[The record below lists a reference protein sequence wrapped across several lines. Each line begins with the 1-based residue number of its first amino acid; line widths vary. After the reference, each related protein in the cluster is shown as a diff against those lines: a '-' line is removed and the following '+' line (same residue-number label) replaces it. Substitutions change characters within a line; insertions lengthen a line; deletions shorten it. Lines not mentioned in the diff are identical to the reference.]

1 MNRDIPNKFYIFVTL
16 IILFV
21 SVSFV
26 SAIGNQG
33 NQNDGSASDRDDP
46 PPTTTT
52 TTSPTTTT
60 TDNTIGTTDE
70 GLESNDP
77 SATTGGTTYSKS
89 VIDQLKDAALTGG
102 TFNGVIDQTVTVSI
116 NGKDVSFGPGS
127 VSVDNG
133 NFGGDSVT
141 VDGVTYSSSE
151 NSHFEPDHDQGVGT
165 PVPPEIIDDSE
176 IFSPAPPD
184 PNDAAAP
191 NVQLPQ
197 NATLTIDPD
206 TGDFVIIDHETG
218 ETRIFTPPAAQ
229 TEPAFTIGETNYT
242 IPADEIRRVYDQLD
256 ISDLDGSNNPA
267 LPVFDMTYSTA
278 AGYTITNTQST
289 STISASNINA
299 QNIKDITLVTD
310 SSGAVVAVS
319 LTSTADNNTITIGTM
334 EFLLNTDDTLD
345 LYIDSDGKVFAQVE
359 GNNAIIN
366 DYDLSAGCVTLSP
379 GSKYKY
385 LADNARSA
393 GNASLR
399 ISNTTLPVSL
409 PNFDPFALYNPG
421 AISGNNESFFLCIRS
436 LPNQNFDY
444 SCAQCGTIDAIDKD
458 GYLRGA
464 YEYEKLLSSSIN
476 VFADV
481 ISSEQVNTNLAFDPL
496 LATLA
501 VVHGHKK
508 ADFADFSSGPFL
520 ARFEGGIYRF
530 RFSDLS
536 RPYSLIQVFPLI
548 NIYDQTMHA
557 HAKENNVYYYEKG
570 K

>member
-1 MNRDIPNKFYIFVTL
+1 MLNKIPIVAVFLCVFL
-16 IILFV
+16 ILSINV
-21 SVSFV
+21 HSDPPGGIEGET
-26 SAIGNQG
+26 SAGDNTGGAPGGGNAGQG
-33 NQNDGSASDRDDP
+33 NDP

-52 TTSPTTTT
+52 TTTSTTTT
-60 TDNTIGTTDE
+60 TDTGTDIGNTNPDDTA
-70 GLESNDP
+70 DP
-77 SATTGGTTYSKS
+77 SATTGGTAFSKS

-191 NVQLPQ
+191 DVQLPQ

-206 TGDFVIIDHETG
+206 TGDFVIVDRETG
-218 ETRIFTPPAAQ
+218 ETMIYTPPAAIE
-229 TEPAFTIGETNYT
+229 EPSFTIGETEYV
-242 IPADEIRRVYDQLD
+242 IEQGDISRIYDQLD
-256 ISDLDGSNNPA
+256 ISDLDGSDDPA
-267 LPVFDMTYSTA
+267 LPVFDMSYSESD
-278 AGYTITNTQST
+278 GYTITETVST
-289 STISASNINA
+289 GSVNAANIDA
-299 QNIKDITLVTD
+299 DNIRDITVVTD

-409 PNFDPFALYNPG
+409 PNFDPFAVYNPG
-421 AISGNNESFFLCIRS
+421 NKFLI
-436 LPNQNFDY
+436 P
-444 SCAQCGTIDAIDKD
+444 
-458 GYLRGA
+458 
-464 YEYEKLLSSSIN
+464 
-476 VFADV
+476 V
-481 ISSEQVNTNLAFDPL
+481 
-496 LATLA
+496 
-501 VVHGHKK
+501 
-508 ADFADFSSGPFL
+508 
-520 ARFEGGIYRF
+520 
-530 RFSDLS
+530 
-536 RPYSLIQVFPLI
+536 
-548 NIYDQTMHA
+548 
-557 HAKENNVYYYEKG
+557 
-570 K
+570 